1 MEYEKLMKAK
11 KDYDNKMLK
20 NIYPTIIEF
29 NKKYKLLIKEDKDLL
44 SNYKGSYYSDINKY
58 LLNNTLDISSV
69 IHSLR
74 TPEINNLKKFQDI
87 TYISLSKLYD
97 QHINKLIGDI
107 NQLNN
112 IVIKYG
118 VREQRKV
125 YRGMRDVDVSSDIYK
140 AIMKKG
146 NTVNINTFQSTSHDI
161 NTAFD
166 FTQFGETSLL
176 LEIDTSECPYFYLPW
191 NISNTGNLKTEMLMG
206 SELELL
212 LPRNITMEYVGKQ
225 NILNYKRY
233 KDWLNFEKRTMKKT
247 SKVTTKHKSNI
258 TETTKT
264 TKTKTKS
271 KIVGKSKVVK
281 KVKGGGKNND
291 NDNDVNAGSIFMY
304 KFKIIDSDK
313 IKANSS
319 ILTTENTSSL
329 ESIKLNPY
337 ILKDLYI
344 KKDVGNK
351 PNQNTMYMY

>member
-1 MEYEKLMKAK
+1 MEYEKLIKAK
-11 KDYDNKMLK
+11 KTYDNKMLK

-29 NKKYKLLIKEDKDLL
+29 NKKYKMLKKEDKDLL
-44 SNYKGSYYSDINKY
+44 SSYKGSYYSDINKY

-74 TPEINNLKKFQDI
+74 TPEINNLKKFQDT

-118 VREQRKV
+118 VRNQRKV
-125 YRGMRDVDVSSDIYK
+125 YRGMSDVDVSSDIYK

-191 NISNTGNLKTEMLMG
+191 NITGMTDIKKEILTS
-206 SELELL
+206 SEFELL
-212 LPRNITMEYVGKQ
+212 LPRNITMEYVGKL

-233 KDWLNFEKRTMKKT
+233 KDWLNFEKKTMQKT
-247 SKVTTKHKSNI
+247 TKVTTKRNSNI

-264 TKTKTKS
+264 KA

-291 NDNDVNAGSIFMY
+291 NDVNVGSKFMY
-304 KFKIIDSDK
+304 KFKIIDYDK

-319 ILTTENTSSL
+319 ILTTKNTSTL
-329 ESIKLNPY
+329 ESIQLNPY

-351 PNQNTMYMY
+351 PNKQVMHMY